1 MFSLFS
7 TLLLATSLSSPFGF
21 SDEMVVNEIA
31 YRRLKEAEHNVVW
44 ANNLIKLDKL
54 NLVRIIDISENQSW
68 IVDTL
73 NGRIIKEELYLKEV
87 RLKEIEAKKIDD
99 IANATRLER
108 LRNIGSSD
116 LVITIDDDGNIIQL
130 NTSEIKDTTTDV
142 EVEKFIINFEVGEHT
157 PIDNFDFIDQL
168 DFSVTD
174 KLSVTGFASPD
185 GLNPKMQVDLAYR
198 RMQVVKDALINRG
211 YTVVD
216 ELGIVCPKNI
226 ERSKC
231 WKTEIEID
239 K

>member
-31 YRRLKEAEHNVVW
+31 YRRLKEAEHNIVW

-73 NGRIIKEELYLKEV
+73 NGRIIKEELYLKEI

-99 IANATRLER
+99 IANATRSER
-108 LRNIGSSD
+108 LKDLGSSD
-116 LVITIDDDGNIIQL
+116 LVITIDDDGNIVQL
-130 NTSEIKDTTTDV
+130 KSSKSEEIAIDN
-142 EVEKFIINFEVGEHT
+142 EKFIIDFEVGKHT

-168 DFSVTD
+168 SFALTD

-185 GLNPKMQVDLAYR
+185 GLDPKMQVDLAYK
-198 RMQVVKDALINRG
+198 RMQAVKDELINRG

>member
-31 YRRLKEAEHNVVW
+31 YRRLKEAEHNIVW

-73 NGRIIKEELYLKEV
+73 NGRIIKEELYLKEI

-99 IANATRLER
+99 IANATRSER
-108 LRNIGSSD
+108 LKDLGSSD
-116 LVITIDDDGNIIQL
+116 LVITIDDDGNIVQL
-130 NTSEIKDTTTDV
+130 KSSKSEEIAIDN
-142 EVEKFIINFEVGEHT
+142 EKFIIDFEVGKHT

-168 DFSVTD
+168 SFALTD

-185 GLNPKMQVDLAYR
+185 GLNPKMQVDLAYK

>member
-31 YRRLKEAEHNVVW
+31 YRRLKEAEHNIVW

-73 NGRIIKEELYLKEV
+73 NGRIIKEELYLKEI
-87 RLKEIEAKKIDD
+87 RLKELEAKKIDD
-99 IANATRLER
+99 IANATRLES
-108 LRNIGSSD
+108 LKDLGSSD
-116 LVITIDDDGNIIQL
+116 LVITIDDDGNIVQL
-130 NTSEIKDTTTDV
+130 KSSKSEEIAIGN
-142 EVEKFIINFEVGEHT
+142 EKFIIDFEVGKHT
-157 PIDNFDFIDQL
+157 PIDNLDFIDQL
-168 DFSVTD
+168 NFSVTD

-185 GLNPKMQVDLAYR
+185 GLDPKMQVDLAYK
-198 RMQVVKDALINRG
+198 RMQAVKDALINRG

>member
-31 YRRLKEAEHNVVW
+31 YRRLKEAEHNIVW

-87 RLKEIEAKKIDD
+87 RLKELEAKKIDD
-99 IANATRLER
+99 IANATRLES
-108 LRNIGSSD
+108 LKDLGSSD
-116 LVITIDDDGNIIQL
+116 LVITIDDDGNIVQL
-130 NTSEIKDTTTDV
+130 KSSKSEEIAIDN
-142 EVEKFIINFEVGEHT
+142 EKFIIDFEVGKHT

-168 DFSVTD
+168 SFALTD

-185 GLNPKMQVDLAYR
+185 GLNPKMQVDLAYK

-239 K
+239 R

>member
-116 LVITIDDDGNIIQL
+116 LVITIDDDGNIVQL
-130 NTSEIKDTTTDV
+130 KNSKSEEIAIGN
-142 EVEKFIINFEVGEHT
+142 EKFIINFEVGKHT

>member
-31 YRRLKEAEHNVVW
+31 YRRLKEAEHNIVW

-73 NGRIIKEELYLKEV
+73 NGRIIKEELYLKEI
-87 RLKEIEAKKIDD
+87 RLKELEAKKIDD
-99 IANATRLER
+99 IANATRLES
-108 LRNIGSSD
+108 LKDLGSSD
-116 LVITIDDDGNIIQL
+116 LVITIDDDGNIVQL
-130 NTSEIKDTTTDV
+130 KSSKSEEIAIDN
-142 EVEKFIINFEVGEHT
+142 EKFIIDFEVGKHT

-168 DFSVTD
+168 NFSVTD

-185 GLNPKMQVDLAYR
+185 GLDPKMQVDLAYK
-198 RMQVVKDALINRG
+198 RMQAVKDELINRG

-226 ERSKC
+226 KRSKC

-239 K
+239 R

>member
-31 YRRLKEAEHNVVW
+31 YRRLKEAEHNIVW

-73 NGRIIKEELYLKEV
+73 NGRIIKEELYLKEI

-99 IANATRLER
+99 IANATRSER
-108 LRNIGSSD
+108 LKDLGSSD
-116 LVITIDDDGNIIQL
+116 LVITIDDDGNIVQL
-130 NTSEIKDTTTDV
+130 KSSKSEEIAIDN
-142 EVEKFIINFEVGEHT
+142 EKFIIDFEVGKHT

-168 DFSVTD
+168 NFSVTD

-185 GLNPKMQVDLAYR
+185 GLDPKMQVDLAYK
-198 RMQVVKDALINRG
+198 RMQAVKDELINRG

>member
-99 IANATRLER
+99 IANTTRLER

-116 LVITIDDDGNIIQL
+116 LVITIDDDGNIVQL
-130 NTSEIKDTTTDV
+130 NSLKSEEIATNN
-142 EVEKFIINFEVGEHT
+142 EKFIINFEVGEHT

>member
-31 YRRLKEAEHNVVW
+31 YRRLKEAEHNIVW

-73 NGRIIKEELYLKEV
+73 NGRIIKEELYLKEI

-99 IANATRLER
+99 IANATRSER
-108 LRNIGSSD
+108 LKDLGSSD
-116 LVITIDDDGNIIQL
+116 LVITIDDDGNIVQL
-130 NTSEIKDTTTDV
+130 KSSKSEEIAIGN
-142 EVEKFIINFEVGEHT
+142 EKFIIDFEVGKHT
-157 PIDNFDFIDQL
+157 PIDNLDFIDQL
-168 DFSVTD
+168 NFSVTD

-185 GLNPKMQVDLAYR
+185 GLDPKMQVDLAYK
-198 RMQVVKDALINRG
+198 RMQAVKDELINRG

>member
-1 MFSLFS
+1 MFAIFS

-31 YRRLKEAEHNVVW
+31 YRRLKEAEHNIVW

-87 RLKEIEAKKIDD
+87 RLKELEAKKIDD
-99 IANATRLER
+99 IANATRLES
-108 LRNIGSSD
+108 LKDLGSSD
-116 LVITIDDDGNIIQL
+116 LVITIDDDGNIVQL
-130 NTSEIKDTTTDV
+130 KSSKSEEIAIDN
-142 EVEKFIINFEVGEHT
+142 EKFIIDFEVGKHT

-168 DFSVTD
+168 SFALTD

-185 GLNPKMQVDLAYR
+185 GLNPKMQVDLAYK

-239 K
+239 R